1 MQAQLEEFKNLIA
14 EYSREELLALCI
26 ELRQKQID
34 DAVII
39 AEFRKASPAMSKDYT
54 RLKEQVETVSR
65 ERDEFEAKY
74 NEACAQ
80 LALKTRQCF
89 GTHNEKLGSLDG
101 IDLNDLQDPLDEG
114 QDPDAAE
121 KEESGRKKAAGTAD
135 AEVRRTFRKLMRLMY
150 GEHKSRKR
158 DLSGLPHRDTFILDT
173 DKYDEMFGAENWEIA
188 AYHSKEF
195 LHRLPVEYYVE
206 VRHVPVI
213 KCRTT
218 GRLASFPMPGVMRSH
233 SPVTESVVAHLIYDK
248 AFMAA
253 PTYRISDHMEN
264 QGFMLSRQI
273 LSNWILDFSEERLG
287 IASDFMEDTLRSYS
301 YGQGDES
308 TLQVIHDGRK
318 AGSKSYMW
326 LHTSSELDT
335 VNPVAVFRF
344 ELTRGTD
351 HLRSFYRG
359 CSLMLTCD
367 AYASYPLLE
376 EESDGRIRITGCF
389 MHVRRRFFLAFLIK
403 ASGLSEEQAIEL
415 DEYRAILLIAEIY
428 RAEEKLISLTPE
440 ERTAR
445 RDTEVRPHVDAF
457 FEFVHSISLSDPLLG
472 AKMKDAVSY
481 ACNQEEYL
489 RRFLEDGHIPLD
501 NGYAERIFKRYAIS
515 RRNWLF
521 CNTERGARALEI
533 IFTVVE
539 TARLNNANPLLYL
552 EFLLEKTPAYMDITD
567 RSRLEELMPWSDVW
581 RAWMEKK
588 TRERMKLW
596 LPPSDEKPYYRP
608 YHKKKPVEPDPGNA
622 AAV

>member
-39 AEFRKASPAMSKDYT
+39 AEFRKASPAMSKEYT
-54 RLKEQVETVSR
+54 RLKEQLEAVSR
-65 ERDEFEAKY
+65 ERDELEVKY
-74 NEACAQ
+74 NKACEQ

-89 GTHNEKLGSLDG
+89 GTHNEKLCSLDG
-101 IDLNDLQDPLDEG
+101 IDLNDLQDPLDEE
-114 QDPDAAE
+114 QDPDGSK
-121 KEESGRKKAAGTAD
+121 KEGSGKKAADAAD

-158 DLSGLPHRDTFILDT
+158 DLSGLPRRNTFLLDP
-173 DKYDEMFGAENWEIA
+173 DKYDEMFGVENWEIA
-188 AYHSKEF
+188 AWHSKEL

-213 KCRTT
+213 KDRTS

-233 SPVTESVVAHLIYDK
+233 SPVTESVVAWLLYEK
-248 AFMAA
+248 SFMASPA
-253 PTYRISDHMEN
+253 YRISDHMEN
-264 QGFMLSRQI
+264 QGFTLSRQT
-273 LSNWILDFSEERLG
+273 LSNWILDYTEERLA
-287 IASDFMEDTLRSYS
+287 IASDFMEDTLQGYS

-308 TLQVIHDGRK
+308 TLQVINDGRK

-335 VNPVAVFRF
+335 VNPIAVFRF
-344 ELTRGTD
+344 ELTRGTE
-351 HLRSFYRG
+351 HLRNFYRN

-376 EESDGRIRITGCF
+376 KESDGKIRITGCF

-403 ASGLSEEQAIEL
+403 ASGLSEEQAMEL
-415 DEYRAILLIAEIY
+415 TEYKAILLIAEIY
-428 RAEEKLISLTPE
+428 KAEGKLISLTPQ

-457 FEFVHSISLSDPLLG
+457 FEFVHSISMSDPLLG
-472 AKMKDAVSY
+472 EKMKDAVSY

-501 NGYAERIFKRYAIS
+501 NGYAERIFKVYARS

-521 CNTERGARALEI
+521 CNTERGARALGI

-539 TARLNNANPLLYL
+539 TARLNGANPLLYL
-552 EFLLEKTPAYMDITD
+552 EFLLVKTPEYMDITD
-567 RSRLEELMPWSDVW
+567 RSRLDELMPWSDVW
-581 RAWMEKK
+581 RAWLEAK
-588 TRERMKLW
+588 TQERMKLW

-608 YHKKKPVEPDPGNA
+608 YNKKKPMESDSGKT